1 MHGLVNQ
8 HLVVRD
14 GDSVPVGKLKERVAS
29 DFEERFHLQP
39 AEDADVHVAWLASA
53 LDPRF
58 KQLSF
63 LPEQNTSAVW
73 SHLRSRVERLSR
85 IAADADDSN
94 STEEEE
100 EEQQQE
106 EESAGSISAMSFLIG
121 ASSSGSPQ
129 TPESDE
135 VTRYKGEPAVLDS
148 EDPLKWWKK
157 NEERFPVLAQVC
169 KSILS
174 IPATSTPSERLFS
187 AAGLICSKKRASVS
201 REHVDMLCFLNKNRC
216 VLE

>member
-1 MHGLVNQ
+1 M
-8 HLVVRD
+8 
-14 GDSVPVGKLKERVAS
+14 AS
-29 DFEERFHLQP
+29 DLEEWFHLQP
-39 AEDADVHVAWLASA
+39 AEDDVHVAWLASV

-63 LPEQNTSAVW
+63 LSEQNTSAVW
-73 SHLRSRVERLSR
+73 SYLRSRVERLSR
-85 IAADADDSN
+85 MAADADDSN
-94 STEEEE
+94 STEE

-135 VTRYKGEPAVLDS
+135 VTRYKAEPAVLDS

-174 IPATSTPSERLFS
+174 IPATSTPSERLKISSFFFHAILPS
-187 AAGLICSKKRASVS
+187 P
-201 REHVDMLCFLNKNRC
+201 FL
-216 VLE
+216 

>member
-1 MHGLVNQ
+1 MN
-8 HLVVRD
+8 D
-14 GDSVPVGKLKERVAS
+14 GDSVPVRKLKERVAS
-29 DFEERFHLQP
+29 DLEERFHLQP

-63 LPEQNTSAVW
+63 LSEQNTSAVW

-85 IAADADDSN
+85 MAADADDSN
-94 STEEEE
+94 STEEE

-135 VTRYKGEPAVLDS
+135 VTRYKAEPAVLDS
-148 EDPLKWWKK
+148 EDPLKWCKK
-157 NEERFPVLAQVC
+157 KEERFPVLAQVF
-169 KSILS
+169 KFILS

-187 AAGLICSKKRASVS
+187 AAGLISSKKRASLS
-201 REHVDMLCFLNKNRC
+201 REHVDTLCFLNKNRC